1 LSANSE
7 NTGHSVD
14 KSEKSHYIGK
24 VQDNQEGR
32 MDAIDRKLLR
42 LLQQDGRQTHAAL
55 AQAVGLSRPSVIERL
70 RKLKKSGI
78 IRGYTVV
85 LNPSALGR
93 EVTAFVAGRFRGG
106 TISSEEEKSLMALRD
121 EPDILECHNVAGE
134 ESIIMKIVTSSIESL
149 EDILTRIRN
158 RNVIFSTTTSIVL
171 STYYDKRQVQI

>member
-1 LSANSE
+1 
-7 NTGHSVD
+7 
-14 KSEKSHYIGK
+14 
-24 VQDNQEGR
+24 

-85 LNPSALGR
+85 LNPSALGK

-106 TISSEEEKSLMALRD
+106 TISSQEEKSLMALRD
-121 EPDILECHNVAGE
+121 EPDILECHKVAGE
-134 ESIIMKIVTSSIESL
+134 ESIVMKIVTSSIESL

-158 RNVIFSTTTSIVL
+158 RDVIFSTTTSIVL